1 MCIYSTCAFWIVML
15 MLMYAFTVLVLFG
28 LSSSCIDLLYLCFLD
43 SHVDVDVY
51 IYSTCAFWIV
61 TFLYRFTVL
70 VLFGLSCSCID
81 LRYLCFLD
89 CHVPV

>member
-1 MCIYSTCAFWIVML
+1 MFLYRFTVLVLFGLSCSCIDLRYLCFLNSHVDVDACIYSTCAFWIVM
-15 MLMYAFTVLVLFG
+15 
-28 LSSSCIDLLYLCFLD
+28 
-43 SHVDVDVY
+43 
-51 IYSTCAFWIV
+51 
-61 TFLYRFTVL
+61 FLYSFTVL